1 MRPLT
6 LDTIDAREQNAP
18 LAELSRAGFEL
29 FQSLPMPTAQQEEW
43 RYVDLD
49 FTLDDLA
56 LAEGPGEAL
65 TSDSFVVG
73 EPHATILDGFVT
85 GTRPEGEVNVS
96 RLSETDPEVLKLA
109 AEAAVPMDL
118 DRFSAAHYAF
128 GVDGVVV
135 AGGKGVVAE
144 HPVVLDVQ
152 AVTPGTLALPR
163 ISVVAEANSDVS
175 VVVVYRS
182 PDEGSFHVVPHVQIA
197 VGDGARVRIS
207 TVQAWGYG
215 TVAVAQQRAVIGRD
229 ARLHHGEAGIGARLG
244 RLHFFVDLDGRGAHS
259 EITGLYFGEDDQV
272 LDYRGFISHSAPHTT
287 SNMFL
292 KGAVE
297 DQSHSVFTG
306 LIRIEEEAQKVD
318 AYQTNRNLVLS
329 DEAGAESVPN
339 LEILANDVRCGH
351 GSTVGPLDADQR
363 YYLMSRGLDRIH
375 ADRLQVRGFFEEAIE
390 QLPHPELAE
399 PIRLAVNAKYVRAQE
414 EGRV

>member
-6 LDTIDAREQNAP
+6 LDTLDARDQSSP

-29 FQSLPMPTAQQEEW
+29 YESLPMPTSQEEDW

-49 FTLDDLA
+49 FDLDDLH
-56 LAEGPGEAL
+56 LTDGPGGSLGAGDFL
-65 TSDSFVVG
+65 T
-73 EPHATILDGFVT
+73 EPTHATLIDGFVT
-85 GTRPEGEVNVS
+85 GVRSAGDVTVTPVADA
-96 RLSETDPEVLKLA
+96 DPEVMKQVA
-109 AEAAVPMDL
+109 AAAVPMDV

-128 GVDGVVV
+128 GADELVIS
-135 AGGKGVVAE
+135 AGKGVVGTE
-144 HPVVLDVQ
+144 PVLVDVQ
-152 AVTPGTLALPR
+152 AVTPGSLSLPR
-163 ISVVAEANSDVS
+163 VSVVAEPNSDLS
-175 VVVVYRS
+175 VIVVYRS
-182 PDEGSFHVVPHVQIA
+182 PDDGTFYVVPHVQA
-197 VGDGARVRIS
+197 FVGDGARVRLS

-215 TVAVAQQRAVIGRD
+215 TVAVGQQRAVIGRD

-244 RLHFFVDLDGRGAHS
+244 RLHFFVDLAGKGAHS
-259 EITGLYFGEDDQV
+259 EITGLYFGEDEQV
-272 LDYRGFISHSAPHTT
+272 LDYRGFISHRAPHTT

-297 DQSHSVFTG
+297 DESHSVFTG
-306 LIRIEEEAQKVD
+306 LIRIEEEAQNVD

-351 GSTVGPLDADQR
+351 ASTVGPLDADQR
-363 YYLMSRGLDRIH
+363 YYLMSRGLDRVH

-390 QLPHPELAE
+390 KMPHPQLAA